1 MQNQI
6 DYINA
11 HNGGIQCCSDAGGL
25 VGWSNT
31 AEGIA
36 YILNTK
42 GIAPVSSWAVRPWIL
57 LLSTVSKMMKALSGC
72 GKKLWNWSKE
82 DRTMFE
88 VGMGFVRVYG
98 DRTESGKIDLIMDG
112 EIGVTFDNGVEK
124 VYPMELVLNNLGRR
138 ILVTRDWTEEELKE
152 LESA

>member
-42 GIAPVSSWAVRPWIL
+42 GIAPCRHGQFVH
-57 LLSTVSKMMKALSGC
+57 
-72 GKKLWNWSKE
+72 
-82 DRTMFE
+82 
-88 VGMGFVRVYG
+88 GFC
-98 DRTESGKIDLIMDG
+98 
-112 EIGVTFDNGVEK
+112 F
-124 VYPMELVLNNLGRR
+124 
-138 ILVTRDWTEEELKE
+138 
-152 LESA
+152 

>member
-42 GIAPVSSWAVRPWIL
+42 GIAPVVMGSSSMDFASEYGFEDDEGAQWLW
-57 LLSTVSKMMKALSGC
+57 KKAL
-72 GKKLWNWSKE
+72 
-82 DRTMFE
+82 
-88 VGMGFVRVYG
+88 
-98 DRTESGKIDLIMDG
+98 
-112 EIGVTFDNGVEK
+112 
-124 VYPMELVLNNLGRR
+124 ELV
-138 ILVTRDWTEEELKE
+138 
-152 LESA
+152 